1 MYCFGQF
8 RMLFIFTELLFKKG
22 FNSYLELSDR
32 KLFIEFEVK
41 DFKELDKII
50 KDWLLFNY
58 DIVTR
63 YDIEWT
69 DDDICRY
76 NLYLEGDI

>member
-1 MYCFGQF
+1 MFSFRQF
-8 RMLFIFTELLFKKG
+8 NRLFIFMELLFNEG
-22 FNSYLELSDR
+22 FNVYFEFSDR
-32 KLFIEFEVK
+32 KVFVEFEVK
-41 DFKELDKII
+41 DFKELDKLV
-50 KDWLLFNY
+50 KDWFLWNH
-58 DIVTR
+58 DIITR